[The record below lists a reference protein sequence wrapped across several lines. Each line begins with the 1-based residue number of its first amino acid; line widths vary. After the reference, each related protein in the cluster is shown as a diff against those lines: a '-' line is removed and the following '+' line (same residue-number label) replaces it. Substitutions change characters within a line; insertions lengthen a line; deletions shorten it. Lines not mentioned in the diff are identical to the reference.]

1 MQNSRKLLDLSKIIL
16 HSFIAENNFLN
27 KLGLML
33 VGWWV
38 VKINLNNN
46 SKQIQLMM
54 VTSVVPKFGSQ
65 KFCGFCGK
73 ML

>member
-38 VKINLNNN
+38 GCQN
-46 SKQIQLMM
+46 
-54 VTSVVPKFGSQ
+54 KFE
-65 KFCGFCGK
+65 
-73 ML
+73 